1 MSDKL
6 SAKSRMAEMYP
17 VKMAS
22 GGIIGNIGRLQAAA
36 LGIQP
41 QYKPGEEEY
50 LKQYQDYQTKYN
62 TEFMPQYEAFLPKQ
76 QEWVDQYNQYA
87 AQQQAW
93 VDSYNQAQK
102 DLSSG
107 KYDLRIKKD
116 KVGPYFNQGYY
127 TVSTSSNHQIL
138 RPRNVEMVFKTPEPT
153 FNTPEPTMSFQEP
166 QAPAL
171 PKGFENPEQFQAAL
185 AERSKQAEA
194 RAKGVA
200 VFADPGRYN
209 LSGFAGSSTFNEPE
223 SKAFFAKGGEVD
235 KFIKQN
241 EGALG
246 RDPSEGGLTVKD
258 YPNPYGLRAYQKKDG
273 TYGGEMLPKSVGWA
287 GELEGRGALQGS
299 RVTEYSME
307 DDKGSFPTINPLL
320 SREEIELVAS
330 GIVTP
335 TIYKKAK
342 QWRDMQAEKGA
353 SAFLNPAGY

>member
-223 SKAFFAKGGEVD
+223 SKAFFAKGGEVVD
-235 KFIKQN
+235 FIRKHKN
-241 EGALG
+241 
-246 RDPSEGGLTVKD
+246 
-258 YPNPYGLRAYQKKDG
+258 
-273 TYGGEMLPKSVGWA
+273 
-287 GELEGRGALQGS
+287 
-299 RVTEYSME
+299 
-307 DDKGSFPTINPLL
+307 
-320 SREEIELVAS
+320 
-330 GIVTP
+330 
-335 TIYKKAK
+335 
-342 QWRDMQAEKGA
+342 
-353 SAFLNPAGY
+353 